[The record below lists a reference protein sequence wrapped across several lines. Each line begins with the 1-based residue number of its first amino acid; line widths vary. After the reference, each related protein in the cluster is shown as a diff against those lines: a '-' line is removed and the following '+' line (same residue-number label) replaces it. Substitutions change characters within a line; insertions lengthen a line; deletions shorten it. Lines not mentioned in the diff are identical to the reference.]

1 MSKLTQEELDR
12 VKDRHFNLAVK
23 GIKHSVES
31 ANLVT
36 INGMPLKEF
45 LEGVAW
51 LGESSYR
58 LQTLITLAHKYGVEL
73 TDETDL
79 FRCDHEFTQAIEQRI
94 MPSGMMWPH
103 FEDGEPVEFGDI
115 IDRNEYCEA
124 DANFVVLSLDGSCY
138 GLLSDY
144 DGELHEA
151 GERIKRPEPKQDTLQ
166 DVIEDIGDS
175 CKEYWKCV
183 GTYCYCC
190 PAIVDGKRP
199 YEWYEAGGSCTTAM
213 CKDIKRRLE
222 AIAKRMGGDRESKAD
237 SPVEI
242 PKQKTCPHCGSSHV
256 ITTKVITIGEGRYS
270 EAETD
275 LCLTCGR
282 DLVGD
287 SNE

>member
-94 MPSGMMWPH
+94 MPSGMTWPR
-103 FEDGEPVEFGDI
+103 FEDGEPVKFGDEVSLNNRCGKVNSVKFYPSGKRSI
-115 IDRNEYCEA
+115 KAFCE
-124 DANFVVLSLDGSCY
+124 DASWDFVLIGK
-138 GLLSDY
+138 
-144 DGELHEA
+144 GEC
-151 GERIKRPEPKQDTLQ
+151 IKRPEPKQDTLQ
-166 DVIEDIGDS
+166 DVIDDLYKQVPNQEFGHIIRVSIDLID
-175 CKEYWKCV
+175 
-183 GTYCYCC
+183 
-190 PAIVDGKRP
+190 
-199 YEWYEAGGSCTTAM
+199 
-213 CKDIKRRLE
+213 RLE
-222 AIAKRMGGDRESKAD
+222 AIQERMGGDE
-237 SPVEI
+237 
-242 PKQKTCPHCGSSHV
+242 
-256 ITTKVITIGEGRYS
+256 
-270 EAETD
+270 
-275 LCLTCGR
+275 
-282 DLVGD
+282 
-287 SNE
+287 

>member
-1 MSKLTQEELDR
+1 MAKLTQEELDR

-58 LQTLITLAHKYGVEL
+58 LQTLVTLAHKYGVEL

-79 FRCDHEFTQAIEQRI
+79 FRCDHEFTQAIEPRI
-94 MPSGMMWPH
+94 MPSGMTWPR
-103 FEDGEPVEFGDI
+103 FEDGEPVTDGDI

-124 DANFVVLSLDGSCY
+124 DANFVVLALDGSCY
-138 GLLSDY
+138 ELLSDY

-166 DVIEDIGDS
+166 DVIRSIIYELSIKDHCEDDAGFL
-175 CKEYWKCV
+175 WK
-183 GTYCYCC
+183 
-190 PAIVDGKRP
+190 II
-199 YEWYEAGGSCTTAM
+199 E
-213 CKDIKRRLE
+213 RLKALE
-222 AIAKRMGGDRESKAD
+222 ERMGGEGESKAD
-237 SPVEI
+237 RPVEI
-242 PKQKTCPHCGSSHV
+242 PERKTCPHCGSSHV
-256 ITTKVITIGEGRYS
+256 RTTKVITIGEGRYS

-275 LCLTCGR
+275 LCLKCGWR
-282 DLVGD
+282 GLL
-287 SNE
+287 

>member
-94 MPSGMMWPH
+94 MPSGMMWPR
-103 FEDGEPVEFGDI
+103 FEDGEPVTSGDI
-115 IDRNEYCEA
+115 IDQNEYCEA
-124 DANFVVLSLDGSCY
+124 DANFVVLALDGSCY
-138 GLLSDY
+138 ELLSDY

-166 DVIEDIGDS
+166 DVIDDFS
-175 CKEYWKCV
+175 KRTTQYWKCSTIPCSKCPSEINGKTPRDYY
-183 GTYCYCC
+183 GTTGCDV
-190 PAIVDGKRP
+190 AKVH
-199 YEWYEAGGSCTTAM
+199 
-213 CKDIKRRLE
+213 DIKRRLE
-222 AIAKRMGGDRESKAD
+222 AIAKRMGGDA
-237 SPVEI
+237 
-242 PKQKTCPHCGSSHV
+242 
-256 ITTKVITIGEGRYS
+256 
-270 EAETD
+270 
-275 LCLTCGR
+275 
-282 DLVGD
+282 
-287 SNE
+287 

>member
-1 MSKLTQEELDR
+1 MAKLTQEELDR
-12 VKDRHFNLAVK
+12 IKDRTFNLAVK
-23 GIKHSVES
+23 GIRFTVDDID
-31 ANLVT
+31 LVA

-79 FRCDHEFTQAIEQRI
+79 FRCDHEFTQAIEPRI
-94 MPSGMMWPH
+94 MPPGMMWPR

-124 DANFVVLSLDGSCY
+124 DANFVVLSLDGSCC

-166 DVIEDIGDS
+166 DVIDDFF
-175 CKEYWKCV
+175 KKTTQYWKCSTIPCSKCPSEINGKTPQGYY
-183 GTYCYCC
+183 GTTGCDV
-190 PAIVDGKRP
+190 AKLH
-199 YEWYEAGGSCTTAM
+199 
-213 CKDIKRRLE
+213 DIKLRLE
-222 AIAKRMGGDRESKAD
+222 AIAKRMGGDA
-237 SPVEI
+237 
-242 PKQKTCPHCGSSHV
+242 
-256 ITTKVITIGEGRYS
+256 
-270 EAETD
+270 
-275 LCLTCGR
+275 
-282 DLVGD
+282 
-287 SNE
+287 